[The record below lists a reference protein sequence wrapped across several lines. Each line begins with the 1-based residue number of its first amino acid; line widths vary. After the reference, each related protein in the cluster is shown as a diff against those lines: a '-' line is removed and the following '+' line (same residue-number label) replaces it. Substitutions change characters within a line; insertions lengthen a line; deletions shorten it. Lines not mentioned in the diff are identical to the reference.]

1 MTSPKRKATYSLGE
15 EIAHAITHGVGLLL
29 AVVGLVVLVYQAVQQ
44 GDPWR
49 VTAVTIYASSL
60 VLLYGAS
67 TLYHALPQ
75 PRAKRV
81 FQMLDHAAIY
91 LLIAGTY
98 TPLTLVTLR
107 GGWGWT
113 LFGLVWGLAL
123 LGVLF
128 ELIFGDRY
136 KKLSLACYLSLG
148 WLAVIAIKPLLNT
161 LAPGGLWLIVIGGAF
176 YSLGAIFYAWRKMPY
191 HHAIWHL
198 FVLGGSAAHFFCV
211 LFYVVPAGA

>member
-1 MTSPKRKATYSLGE
+1 MTSAKRKATYSVGE
-15 EIAHAITHGVGLLL
+15 EIAHAITHGVGLML
-29 AVVGLVVLVYQAVQQ
+29 AVVGLVVLVYQATQQ

-81 FQMLDHAAIY
+81 FQLLDHAAIY

-123 LGVLF
+123 LGILF

-136 KKLSLACYLSLG
+136 KKLSLVCYLSLG
-148 WLAVIAIKPLLNT
+148 WLAVIAIKPLLNS
-161 LAPGGLWLIVIGGAF
+161 LAPGGLWLIAIGGAF
-176 YSLGAIFYAWRKMPY
+176 YSLGAIFYAWRKLRY